1 MACGEGSAE
10 RRPAPA
16 PPGAGASLAPVPM
29 PATLP
34 RPAPPA
40 RFTALPDADA
50 STLDDDVAHLLGV
63 LGHRDDAP
71 ERGARIYEQLRR
83 MAAAHRFR
91 YIGTPSV
98 CTTAL
103 VHEAYLKLA
112 QSSMAF
118 RSRSHFM
125 MTLSRAMR
133 QVLLTYAEA
142 RCAQKRGGGQR
153 PLPLDETSA
162 IVVTDAEAA
171 ELAGIG
177 EALARL
183 EKVDERGAHVVECRF
198 FAGLTVDETAATLG
212 ISPATVTRCW
222 REVRVW
228 LYRELSAEA

>member
-1 MACGEGSAE
+1 
-10 RRPAPA
+10 
-16 PPGAGASLAPVPM
+16 M

-34 RPAPPA
+34 PPAP
-40 RFTALPDADA
+40 TAGPFETLNAPSDAGVDDA
-50 STLDDDVAHLLGV
+50 ALDDDVALLLGV

-71 ERGARIYEQLRR
+71 ERGVRIYEQLRR

-91 YIGTPSV
+91 YFGTPSM

-112 QSSMAF
+112 QSSMDF

-153 PLPLDETSA
+153 PLSLDETSVV
-162 IVVTDAEAA
+162 VVTDDEAA
-171 ELAGIG
+171 EIAGIG
-177 EALARL
+177 EALERL
-183 EKVDERGAHVVECRF
+183 EKVDERGARVVECRF

-212 ISPATVTRCW
+212 VSPATVTRSW

-228 LYRELSAEA
+228 LYRELAADIGLAEA

>member
-1 MACGEGSAE
+1 
-10 RRPAPA
+10 
-16 PPGAGASLAPVPM
+16 M
-29 PATLP
+29 PATLS
-34 RPAPPA
+34 APTVGGD
-40 RFTALPDADA
+40 RFAPSPGGSADVP
-50 STLDDDVAHLLGV
+50 TLDDDVAHLLGV
-63 LGHRDDAP
+63 LGYREDSP

-83 MAAAHRFR
+83 MASAHRFR
-91 YIGTPSV
+91 YYGTPSM

-103 VHEAYLKLA
+103 VHEAYMKLA

-153 PLPLDETSA
+153 PLSLDETSA
-162 IVVTDAEAA
+162 VVVTDNEAA
-171 ELAGIG
+171 EIAGIG
-177 EALARL
+177 EALERL
-183 EKVDERGAHVVECRF
+183 AKIDERGARIVECRF
-198 FAGLTVDETAATLG
+198 FAGLTVDETAAALDV
-212 ISPATVTRCW
+212 SPATVTRCW